1 MKTYREIAESHVRA
15 LGAEGLLGDVRRFVR
30 RAETL
35 EKNLQWARKDV
46 EAALKR
52 WISEEVQRL
61 RAQRAEEPERVDPDF
76 LPDHKIRRDGR
87 GRRYA
92 TK

>member
-1 MKTYREIAESHVRA
+1 MRSLREVAESHVRA
-15 LGAEGLLGDVRRFVR
+15 LRAERLLGDVSRFVQ

-35 EKNLQWARKDV
+35 EKDLQWARKEV

-92 TK
+92 AE